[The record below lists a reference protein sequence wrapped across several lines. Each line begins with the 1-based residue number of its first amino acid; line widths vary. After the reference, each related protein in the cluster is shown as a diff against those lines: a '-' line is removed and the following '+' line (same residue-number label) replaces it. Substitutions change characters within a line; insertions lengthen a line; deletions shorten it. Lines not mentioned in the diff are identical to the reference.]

1 MGIGAREASEIGVS
15 VRGVCGVCVYVCVY
29 LIYVEQNKG
38 SITKEEGETRYWVG
52 NYSLPQGPCKP
63 HILAL
68 MWPRQRT
75 LSPPLTCNV

>member
-1 MGIGAREASEIGVS
+1 MGIGAREASEIGV
-15 VRGVCGVCVYVCVY
+15 CVCVY

-52 NYSLPQGPCKP
+52 NYSLPQGPRKP

-68 MWPRQRT
+68 MQQRQRT